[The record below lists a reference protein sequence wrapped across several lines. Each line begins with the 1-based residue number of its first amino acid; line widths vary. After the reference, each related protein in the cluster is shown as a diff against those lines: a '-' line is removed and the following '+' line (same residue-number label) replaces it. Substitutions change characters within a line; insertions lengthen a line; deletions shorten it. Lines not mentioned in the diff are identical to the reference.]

1 MVYLRNNFIPLMIV
15 VLLLSIGHGSPV
27 AAQQPQTGKTAKL
40 SLPGEVD
47 LATLVDYVSQRLE
60 IRILYDNKLST
71 KKINIRAPK
80 EVPIDTLRQVL
91 QSALRMNGLALIDTS
106 VPGWMQIVEIGQ
118 FPMSA
123 THEDAQIAADTL
135 GGETPVT
142 QVFLLEHA
150 DPTQLEQS
158 IRPFLS
164 QPTGTSSN
172 VLAIKDQRML
182 VVTDFASNILRL
194 EKLIKLIDQP
204 RESVVTRFIP
214 AQELDAQKLS
224 EKVNQLLSA
233 RQKASG
239 KGQQEAAGVEVTFDE
254 RTNQLII
261 IGDMTQVK
269 MVEEYLKTLDVSV
282 NLRTEV
288 YTLKRMSPNRL
299 DQLVSELLEVR
310 ESRPPYRS
318 ITNLENNVLIA
329 TTTEDLHL
337 EIAALIE
344 RMDGDMSLQER
355 SNPVRFYKLKHAT
368 ADELLQTIH
377 ELEGSA
383 TKSKQGNS
391 RDQRSGAGRIGLQPQ
406 TEPNGIM
413 RPDTQLP
420 PDVRERSGQLPEDVV
435 NAAAAATQLASQ
447 IQVPQNANTAAQTPA
462 NQLTLSDAV
471 GRAKITAD
479 VPANT
484 LIIIATPEV
493 HAVYEDLIRQLDQAR
508 PQVLIE
514 AKLVVIDTS
523 DDFTLG
529 VEVSGG
535 DRSGDKKLFAFSS
548 YGFSQVN
555 ANNGALSILP
565 GVGFNG
571 TLVNPQVADVVLRAV
586 TKHRRSKVLSSPRIL
601 VNDHAT
607 GFLTSVTEVPFNSLN
622 TFNNVSS
629 TSFAGYAEAGTT
641 VTVTPHISEGD
652 HLKLEYTVTLNAF
665 QASAGTSGGPPPR
678 QTDELESAVTIPD
691 GHTIIVG
698 GLTRSNNA
706 VTIDSIPY
714 IENIPLLRHLL
725 SKTDS
730 QSSGSSLF
738 VFLRPVILRDDK
750 FRDLKYLSERDTKAA
765 NIPGTFPRSEPI
777 LLR

>member
-15 VLLLSIGHGSPV
+15 VLLLSIGHDSLVP
-27 AAQQPQTGKTAKL
+27 AQQPQAGKTAKL

-172 VLAIKDQRML
+172 ALAIKDQRML

-288 YTLKRMSPNRL
+288 YTLKRMSPDRL

-344 RMDGDMSLQER
+344 RMDGDMSLQ
-355 SNPVRFYKLKHAT
+355 
-368 ADELLQTIH
+368 
-377 ELEGSA
+377 
-383 TKSKQGNS
+383 
-391 RDQRSGAGRIGLQPQ
+391 
-406 TEPNGIM
+406 
-413 RPDTQLP
+413 
-420 PDVRERSGQLPEDVV
+420 
-435 NAAAAATQLASQ
+435 
-447 IQVPQNANTAAQTPA
+447 
-462 NQLTLSDAV
+462 
-471 GRAKITAD
+471 
-479 VPANT
+479 
-484 LIIIATPEV
+484 
-493 HAVYEDLIRQLDQAR
+493 
-508 PQVLIE
+508 
-514 AKLVVIDTS
+514 
-523 DDFTLG
+523 
-529 VEVSGG
+529 
-535 DRSGDKKLFAFSS
+535 
-548 YGFSQVN
+548 
-555 ANNGALSILP
+555 
-565 GVGFNG
+565 
-571 TLVNPQVADVVLRAV
+571 
-586 TKHRRSKVLSSPRIL
+586 
-601 VNDHAT
+601 
-607 GFLTSVTEVPFNSLN
+607 
-622 TFNNVSS
+622 
-629 TSFAGYAEAGTT
+629 
-641 VTVTPHISEGD
+641 
-652 HLKLEYTVTLNAF
+652 
-665 QASAGTSGGPPPR
+665 
-678 QTDELESAVTIPD
+678 
-691 GHTIIVG
+691 
-698 GLTRSNNA
+698 
-706 VTIDSIPY
+706 
-714 IENIPLLRHLL
+714 
-725 SKTDS
+725 
-730 QSSGSSLF
+730 
-738 VFLRPVILRDDK
+738 
-750 FRDLKYLSERDTKAA
+750 
-765 NIPGTFPRSEPI
+765 
-777 LLR
+777 